1 MKLHKATTIN
11 IDGFEGNEIK
21 SNTFILSELEK
32 IADDESI
39 TQSDVVEADVVFD
52 SYMKYENLGEITE
65 EEINVL
71 RKFKILAE

>member
-32 IADDESI
+32 IADDETI